1 MKNQNA
7 DELLESIFYYM
18 NQLFEKRD
26 FTSTIE
32 ILTNLGRTLVQSD
45 RASFWFWDR
54 KSHQYWTLAAVG
66 NERIVVPENTGIV
79 GVTMQEK
86 GVTKLLEL
94 NVAELEKALL
104 SQGA

>member
-45 RASFWFWDR
+45 RASFLVLGSKITSVLD
-54 KSHQYWTLAAVG
+54 
-66 NERIVVPENTGIV
+66 TG
-79 GVTMQEK
+79 
-86 GVTKLLEL
+86 
-94 NVAELEKALL
+94 
-104 SQGA
+104 SSW

>member
-32 ILTNLGRTLVQSD
+32 ILTNLGRTLVQSFFLVLGSKITSVLD
-45 RASFWFWDR
+45 
-54 KSHQYWTLAAVG
+54 
-66 NERIVVPENTGIV
+66 TG
-79 GVTMQEK
+79 
-86 GVTKLLEL
+86 
-94 NVAELEKALL
+94 
-104 SQGA
+104 SSW

>member
-54 KSHQYWTLAAVG
+54 LLLLHRNRCCLLLFLYLLPFIEYPFVCKS
-66 NERIVVPENTGIV
+66 ENANILIHLHWRFLV
-79 GVTMQEK
+79 
-86 GVTKLLEL
+86 
-94 NVAELEKALL
+94 
-104 SQGA
+104 S

>member
-45 RASFWFWDR
+45 RASGFGIENHISTGPWQQLVMNGSLYR
-54 KSHQYWTLAAVG
+54 K
-66 NERIVVPENTGIV
+66 IPE
-79 GVTMQEK
+79 
-86 GVTKLLEL
+86 
-94 NVAELEKALL
+94 L
-104 SQGA
+104 SV